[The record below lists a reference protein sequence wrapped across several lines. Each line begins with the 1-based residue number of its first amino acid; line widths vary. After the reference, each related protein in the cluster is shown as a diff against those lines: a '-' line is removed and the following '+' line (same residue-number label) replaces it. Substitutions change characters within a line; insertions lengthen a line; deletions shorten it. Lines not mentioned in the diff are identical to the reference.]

1 MTTKEMILT
10 VRIRNQYSGNSDGI
24 DRKMIP
30 GLIHYVISNG
40 GDFLISSRPSVFS
53 VCVGLPCPSH
63 YTCYR
68 CWDAELTKLR
78 MGGEPVL

>member
-1 MTTKEMILT
+1 MTTKEMIVT
-10 VRIRNQYSGNSDGI
+10 VRIRNQYSGNSDDI
-24 DRKMIP
+24 ARKMIP
-30 GLIHYVISNG
+30 GSIHYVIRHG
-40 GDFLISSRPSVFS
+40 GCFPINPRPRI
-53 VCVGLPCPSH
+53 CVGLPCPSH